1 MYFKYTIFQ
10 ERNFFRGTVK
20 LNARR
25 LCFAVANC
33 FGVPCTTAWGYIKPI
48 IKKFD
53 DTTIYAAKNQK
64 EKEEITTIFSFL
76 SLNDKFQVNR
86 AKLYGNNRFDFYC
99 NHNPNLN
106 FSCEITLNQNKIV
119 DSSRYTGYYDCS
131 KNELYLGKPFSFGR
145 LMIIQSIRENKIE
158 KNNHIL

>member
-10 ERNFFRGTVK
+10 GRNLFRGTVK

-33 FGVPCTTAWGYIKPI
+33 FGVPFTTAWGYIKPI

-53 DTTIYAAKNQK
+53 DTTIYASKNPQ
-64 EKEEITTIFSFL
+64 EKEIITTIFSFL
-76 SLNDKFQVNR
+76 ALNDKFQVNR
-86 AKLYGNNRFDFYC
+86 GKLYGNNRFDFYS
-99 NHNPNLN
+99 NQNPNLN
-106 FSCEITLNQNKIV
+106 FSCEISLSQTKIV

-131 KNELYLGKPFSFGR
+131 RNELYLGKPISFGQ
-145 LMIIQSIRENKIE
+145 LMIIQSMRDNIK
-158 KNNHIL
+158 KK